1 MKKQDVKIKKIT
13 TIADT
18 PYLKMY
24 NAEYTNKFGA
34 TKNWSIASRK
44 SKETIENIFFNGE
57 EGKIDAVIVVATHVD
72 EEKLVVIKQFR
83 VPLNDYVYEIPAGL
97 IDPGEDFETTV
108 RRELKEETGLDL
120 VEIDY
125 EKTKSKVYISTG
137 MTDESVALV
146 YCSCKGEISY
156 DNLED
161 DEDIEVKLVSKE
173 EAKEIISSDEKID
186 IKALLV
192 IQNFIEN

>member
-1 MKKQDVKIKKIT
+1 MEIQDVKIKKIT

-18 PYLKMY
+18 PYLKLY
-24 NAEYTNKFGA
+24 NAEYTNKIGA

-44 SKETIENIFFNGE
+44 PLEVMENIFFNGE
-57 EGKIDAVIVVATHVD
+57 EGKIDAVIVVATHM
-72 EEKLVVIKQFR
+72 EENKLVIIKQFR

-120 VEIDY
+120 VKIDY

-146 YCSCKGEISY
+146 YCSCRGVVSAEH
-156 DNLED
+156 LED
-161 DEDIEVKLVSKE
+161 DEDIEVMLVSKD
-173 EAKEIISSDEKID
+173 EAKEIITSNEKID

-192 IQNFIEN
+192 IQNFINL

>member
-1 MKKQDVKIKKIT
+1 MKRQDIKIKKIT

-24 NAEYTNKFGA
+24 NAEYTNKFGT

-57 EGKIDAVIVVATHVD
+57 ESKIDAVIVVAIHKD
-72 EEKLVVIKQFR
+72 EERLVVIKQFR

-97 IDPGEDFETTV
+97 IDAGEDFETTV

-120 VEIDY
+120 LEIDY

-146 YCSCKGEISY
+146 YCTCSGEISY

-161 DEDIEVKLVSKE
+161 DEDIEVILMSKE
-173 EAKEIISSDEKID
+173 DAREIIKSNEKID

-192 IQNFIEN
+192 IQNFINI

>member
-1 MKKQDVKIKKIT
+1 MERQEVKIKNIT

-44 SKETIENIFFNGE
+44 PIETINNIFFNGE
-57 EGKIDAVIVVATHVD
+57 ESKIDAVIIVATHIK
-72 EEKLVVIKQFR
+72 ENKLVVIKQFR

-97 IDPGEDFETTV
+97 IDAGEDFEKTV

-125 EKTKSKVYISTG
+125 ERTKSKVYISTG

-146 YCSCKGEISY
+146 YCSCNGEISQEH
-156 DNLED
+156 LED
-161 DEDIEVKLVSKE
+161 DEDIEVMLVSKE
-173 EAKEIISSDEKID
+173 EASKLIKSKEKID

-192 IQNFIEN
+192 IQNFIIL

>member
-1 MKKQDVKIKKIT
+1 MDKQDVKVKKIT
-13 TIADT
+13 TISDT
-18 PYLKMY
+18 PYLKLY
-24 NAEYTNKFGA
+24 NAEYTNKIGQS
-34 TKNWSIASRK
+34 KNWSIASRK
-44 SKETIENIFFNGE
+44 TLETMENIFFNGE
-57 EGKIDAVIVVATHVD
+57 EGQIDAVIVVATHIY
-72 EEKLVVIKQFR
+72 ENKLVIIKQFR

-97 IDPGEDFETTV
+97 IDAGEDFETTV

-146 YCSCKGEISY
+146 YCSCNGNISS

-161 DEDIEVKLVSKE
+161 DEDIEVMLVSKE
-173 EAKEIISSDEKID
+173 EAKKIIISSEKID

-192 IQNFIEN
+192 IQNFINL